1 MFKKKVL
8 MVAMVVFAGLMST
21 FSLYVYQVIKTPNL
35 QVGKTPASFII
46 PHGASFRAVQD
57 TLYKYNIVQDMVS
70 FSFVA
75 KIMNYQENVK
85 PGLYTVGSDMT
96 NIAAVRMLRAGEQAP
111 SVVTFTH
118 ARVINDLYEP
128 ITRNILVTEEQFA
141 EAIDLYIATDTEGF
155 TKETIISMFI
165 PNSYQVY
172 YTISPDNLVL
182 KMNQEYHK
190 FWNEDRLNKANALAL
205 MPNEV
210 STLASIVQ
218 AESVMSEESPII
230 AGLYINR
237 LKRGIPLQADPT
249 LIFATGDFTIKRVLN
264 VHKKVDSP
272 YNTYR
277 NRGLP
282 PGPIR
287 MPSIRSLEAVLNY
300 DNNDYIYM
308 CAKEDF
314 SGYHNFTSSLSVHNA
329 NARRYQNQLSI
340 EQRKAR
346 AAR

>member
-35 QVGKTPASFII
+35 QVGKTPVSFII
-46 PHGASFRAVQD
+46 PNNASFRAVQD

-75 KIMNYQENVK
+75 KVMSYQENVK
-85 PGLYTVGSDMT
+85 PGLYTIDADMT

-141 EAIDLYIATDTEGF
+141 EAIDSYIATNTEGF

-172 YTISPDNLVL
+172 YTISTDNLVL

-190 FWNEDRLNKANALAL
+190 FWNEDRLKKANALGL
-205 MPNEV
+205 TPNEV

-218 AESVMSEESPII
+218 AESVMAEESPII

-237 LKRGIPLQADPT
+237 LKSGIPLQADPT

-272 YNTYR
+272 YNTYK
-277 NRGLP
+277 NKGLP

-329 NARRYQNQLSI
+329 NARRYQKQLSI

>member
-1 MFKKKVL
+1 
-8 MVAMVVFAGLMST
+8 
-21 FSLYVYQVIKTPNL
+21 
-35 QVGKTPASFII
+35 
-46 PHGASFRAVQD
+46 
-57 TLYKYNIVQDMVS
+57 
-70 FSFVA
+70 
-75 KIMNYQENVK
+75 
-85 PGLYTVGSDMT
+85 
-96 NIAAVRMLRAGEQAP
+96 
-111 SVVTFTH
+111 
-118 ARVINDLYEP
+118 
-128 ITRNILVTEEQFA
+128 
-141 EAIDLYIATDTEGF
+141 
-155 TKETIISMFI
+155 
-165 PNSYQVY
+165 
-172 YTISPDNLVL
+172 
-182 KMNQEYHK
+182 
-190 FWNEDRLNKANALAL
+190 
-205 MPNEV
+205 
-210 STLASIVQ
+210 
-218 AESVMSEESPII
+218 MSEESPII

-277 NRGLP
+277 NKGLP

-314 SGYHNFTSSLSVHNA
+314 TGYHNFTSSLSVHNA